1 MQAKVIGVGSSG
13 CVVHPA
19 IPCTGKGTLRDKIS
33 KILPKTDASKE
44 FDMIEELVGLEQFA
58 IFQSMPCPLN
68 KAHEDNARIIRECK
82 KEVFTYTPLHDLE
95 MLIYDYG
102 GRDIGDNH
110 PTLYYD
116 FIARDNINLFCFFN
130 SLRNLFIGLHYFRE
144 KGIMHGDIRI
154 ENIVYNAEQ
163 GMSKFID
170 FGIMTSKSRL
180 LSKIRTK
187 RIIGLQEEIPILA
200 RYYKGSKID
209 DIMPVA
215 EIIDLY
221 NLLKR
226 SEHYYIENIE
236 EKIEE
241 HIDLVI
247 NNSDI
252 YALCE
257 ELKMYI
263 KKLLYDLTTI
273 GRLAYND
280 PYIIFLNDFF
290 LVIEVGLCRETRNSV
305 ISIIDLYTK
314 YKELMATNPFLSA
327 NAIKDLYTI
336 SPELLTTY
344 PFLGANT
351 IKDLY
356 TKYPELMTT
365 SPFLSANASGYIKKK
380 KNNSTIKRRNS
391 KYRKRKSG
399 KNKGTRRKRPTFLIR
414 QLPS

>member
-1 MQAKVIGVGSSG
+1 MQAEVIGAGSSG
-13 CVVHPA
+13 CIVHPA
-19 IPCTGKGTLRDKIS
+19 IPCTGKGTLIDKIS
-33 KILPKTDASKE
+33 KILPKTDARKE
-44 FDMIEELVGLEQFA
+44 FDMIAELAGLEQFA

-82 KEVFTYTPLHDLE
+82 KEVFTYTSPHDLE

-102 GRDIGDNH
+102 GRDIDNYH

-116 FIARDNINLFCFFN
+116 FVNRDNINLFCFFN

-144 KGIMHGDIRI
+144 KDIMHGDIRI

-187 RIIGLQEEIPILA
+187 GILGLQEEIPLLS
-200 RYYKGSKID
+200 RYYKGSAVD
-209 DIMPVA
+209 GIMPVA
-215 EIIDLY
+215 EIIELYDLVVS
-221 NLLKR
+221 R
-226 SEHYYIENIE
+226 DDYYI
-236 EKIEE
+236 KK
-241 HIDLVI
+241 IDLVI

-263 KKLLYDLTTI
+263 KKLLYYLTRI
-273 GRLAYND
+273 GLAYND
-280 PYIIFLNDFF
+280 PYIIFLNKFF

-305 ISIIDLYTK
+305 ISIIDLNTK
-314 YKELMATNPFLSA
+314 YQELMATNPFLSA

-336 SPELLTTY
+336 SPELQTTY

-380 KNNSTIKRRNS
+380 KNNSTRMRRNS

-399 KNKGTRRKRPTFLIR
+399 KNIGTRRKRP
-414 QLPS
+414 PS

>member
-82 KEVFTYTPLHDLE
+82 KEVFTYTSPHDLE

-102 GRDIGDNH
+102 GRDIDNYN

-116 FIARDNINLFCFFN
+116 FVNRDNINLFCFFN

-144 KGIMHGDIRI
+144 KGIMHGDIRL

-187 RIIGLQEEIPILA
+187 GILGLQEEIPLLS
-200 RYYKGSKID
+200 RYYKGSKVD
-209 DIMPVA
+209 GIMPVA

-226 SEHYYIENIE
+226 REDYYIENIE

-263 KKLLYDLTTI
+263 KKLLYYLTRI
-273 GRLAYND
+273 GLAYND
-280 PYIIFLNDFF
+280 PYIIFLNKFF

-305 ISIIDLYTK
+305 ISIIDLNTK
-314 YKELMATNPFLSA
+314 YQELMATNPFLSA

-336 SPELLTTY
+336 SPELQTTY

-380 KNNSTIKRRNS
+380 KNNSTRMRRNS

-399 KNKGTRRKRPTFLIR
+399 KNIGTRRKRP
-414 QLPS
+414 PS

>member
-1 MQAKVIGVGSSG
+1 MQAKVIGIGSSG

-44 FDMIEELVGLEQFA
+44 FDMIAELAGLEQFA

-82 KEVFTYTPLHDLE
+82 KEVFTYTSPHDLE
-95 MLIYDYG
+95 MLLYDYG
-102 GRDIGDNH
+102 GRDIDNYH

-116 FIARDNINLFCFFN
+116 FVNRDNINLFCFFN

-187 RIIGLQEEIPILA
+187 GIIGLQEEIPILGK
-200 RYYKGSKID
+200 YYKGSAVD
-209 DIMPVA
+209 GIMPVA
-215 EIIDLY
+215 EIIELYDLVVS
-221 NLLKR
+221 R
-226 SEHYYIENIE
+226 DDYYI
-236 EKIEE
+236 KK
-241 HIDLVI
+241 IDLVI

-257 ELKMYI
+257 ELKIYI
-263 KKLLYDLTTI
+263 KKLLYDLTRI
-273 GRLAYND
+273 GLAYND
-280 PYIIFLNDFF
+280 PYIIFLNDFV
-290 LVIEVGLCRETRNSV
+290 LVMELALCRETRNSV
-305 ISIIDLYTK
+305 ISIIDLNTK

-336 SPELLTTY
+336 SPELQTTY

-365 SPFLSANASGYIKKK
+365 SPFLSANASANASARRYIKKK
-380 KNNSTIKRRNS
+380 KNNSTRIRRNS

-399 KNKGTRRKRPTFLIR
+399 KNKGTRRTRP
-414 QLPS
+414 PS

>member
-1 MQAKVIGVGSSG
+1 LFLYVIILYSYNIIYNMQAKVIGIGSSG

-44 FDMIEELVGLEQFA
+44 FDMIAELARLEQFA
-58 IFQSMPCPLN
+58 IFQSMRCPLN
-68 KAHEDNARIIRECK
+68 KAHQDNARIIRECK
-82 KEVFTYTPLHDLE
+82 KEVFTYTSPHDLE

-116 FIARDNINLFCFFN
+116 FVNRDNINLFCFFN

-187 RIIGLQEEIPILA
+187 GIIGLQEEIPLLGK
-200 RYYKGSKID
+200 YYKGSKVD
-209 DIMPVA
+209 GIMPVA

-221 NLLKR
+221 NLVESR
-226 SEHYYIENIE
+226 DDYYIE
-236 EKIEE
+236 K
-241 HIDLVI
+241 IDLVI

-257 ELKMYI
+257 E
-263 KKLLYDLTTI
+263 
-273 GRLAYND
+273 
-280 PYIIFLNDFF
+280 
-290 LVIEVGLCRETRNSV
+290 
-305 ISIIDLYTK
+305 
-314 YKELMATNPFLSA
+314 
-327 NAIKDLYTI
+327 
-336 SPELLTTY
+336 
-344 PFLGANT
+344 
-351 IKDLY
+351 
-356 TKYPELMTT
+356 
-365 SPFLSANASGYIKKK
+365 
-380 KNNSTIKRRNS
+380 
-391 KYRKRKSG
+391 
-399 KNKGTRRKRPTFLIR
+399 
-414 QLPS
+414 